1 MDSRLK
7 NGMSSSGEHML
18 RFILN
23 RLFMAL
29 PTVLIVSI
37 TVFALIRFIPGDPA
51 ALMLGDMAQPEQIA
65 EMRTELGL
73 DKSMPEQF
81 LIWGQNVLAG
91 DFGKS
96 IVNDEPVLELVVSR
110 FIISA
115 EVVLIAVALA
125 SLIAVPAGVIAA
137 WKQNSI
143 TDLALVGTA
152 TVLLSI
158 PTFWLGL
165 LLLLFFGLKLGWLP
179 VLGYVSMSENFTAGL
194 LYIVLPIMTL
204 VIHEAGVLIR
214 MARAST
220 LEVLRLD
227 YITHAR
233 AKGLSESA
241 VLWKHAFKNAF
252 GPTWTMIGLILGN
265 LLGGIA
271 VIETVFTI
279 PGLGRLMVDSIF
291 QRDYP
296 VIQGCL
302 LFVAL
307 SYVVVNLIVDLLYPL
322 FDPRVVAE

>member
-1 MDSRLK
+1 
-7 NGMSSSGEHML
+7 
-18 RFILN
+18 
-23 RLFMAL
+23 MAI
-29 PTVLIVSI
+29 PTLLIVAI

-51 ALMLGDMAQPEQIA
+51 ALMLGDMATPDQIA

-73 DKSMPEQF
+73 DTSPPQQF
-81 LIWGQNVLAG
+81 LVWAGNVLSG
-91 DFGKS
+91 DFGQS
-96 IVNDEPVLELVVSR
+96 IVNKEPVLPLVVSR
-110 FIISA
+110 FMVSA
-115 EVVLIAVALA
+115 EIVVVAVILA

-137 WKQNSI
+137 WRQNSA
-143 TDLALVGTA
+143 TDLVLIGTA

-179 VLGYVSMSENFTAGL
+179 VLGYVSLSDNFVSGL
-194 LYIVLPIMTL
+194 LYLVLPIMTL

-233 AKGLSESA
+233 AKGLSEQA

-302 LFVAL
+302 LFVAM

>member
-1 MDSRLK
+1 MI
-7 NGMSSSGEHML
+7 
-18 RFILN
+18 RFIFH
-23 RLFMAL
+23 RLLMAI
-29 PTVLIVSI
+29 PTLVIVAV

-51 ALMLGDMAQPEQIA
+51 ALMLGDMATPDQVA
-65 EMRTELGL
+65 EMRVELGL
-73 DKSMPEQF
+73 DTSLPRQF
-81 LIWGQNVLAG
+81 LVWSGNVLSG
-91 DFGKS
+91 DFGQS
-96 IVNDEPVLELVVSR
+96 IVNKEPVLPLVVSR
-110 FIISA
+110 FMVSA
-115 EVVLIAVALA
+115 EIVIVAVILA
-125 SLIAVPAGVIAA
+125 SLVAVPAGVIAA
-137 WKQNSI
+137 WRQNSA
-143 TDLALVGTA
+143 TDLFLIGTA

-179 VLGYVSMSENFTAGL
+179 VLGYVSLSDNFVSGL
-194 LYIVLPIMTL
+194 LYLVLPIMTL

-233 AKGLSESA
+233 AKGLSEQA

-302 LFVAL
+302 LFVAM

>member
-1 MDSRLK
+1 MI
-7 NGMSSSGEHML
+7 
-18 RFILN
+18 RFIFH
-23 RLFMAL
+23 RLLMAI
-29 PTVLIVSI
+29 PTLVIVAI

-51 ALMLGDMAQPEQIA
+51 ALMLGDMATPDQVA
-65 EMRTELGL
+65 EMRRELGL
-73 DKSMPEQF
+73 DTSLPQQF
-81 LIWGQNVLAG
+81 MVWTGNVLSG
-91 DFGKS
+91 DFGQS
-96 IVNDEPVLELVVSR
+96 IVNKEPVLPLVVSR
-110 FIISA
+110 FMVSA
-115 EVVLIAVALA
+115 EIVIVAVILA

-137 WKQNSI
+137 WRQNSA

-179 VLGYVSMSENFTAGL
+179 VLGYVSLSDNFTSGL
-194 LYIVLPIMTL
+194 LYLILPIMTL

-233 AKGLSESA
+233 AKGLSEQA

-302 LFVAL
+302 LFVAM
-307 SYVVVNLIVDLLYPL
+307 SYVIVNLIVDLLYPL

>member
-1 MDSRLK
+1 MI
-7 NGMSSSGEHML
+7 
-18 RFILN
+18 RFIFH
-23 RLFMAL
+23 RLLMAI
-29 PTVLIVSI
+29 PTLVIVAI

-51 ALMLGDMAQPEQIA
+51 ALMLGDMATPDQVA
-65 EMRTELGL
+65 EMRKELGL
-73 DKSMPEQF
+73 DASLPQQF
-81 LIWGQNVLAG
+81 LVWTGNVLSG
-91 DFGKS
+91 DFGQS
-96 IVNDEPVLELVVSR
+96 IVNKEPVLPLVVSR
-110 FIISA
+110 FMVSA
-115 EVVLIAVALA
+115 EIVVVAVILA

-137 WKQNSI
+137 WRQNSA
-143 TDLALVGTA
+143 TDLFLIGTA

-179 VLGYVSMSENFTAGL
+179 VLGYVSISDNLTSGL
-194 LYIVLPIMTL
+194 LYLVLPIMTL

-233 AKGLSESA
+233 AKGLSEQA

-302 LFVAL
+302 LFVAM
-307 SYVVVNLIVDLLYPL
+307 SYVIVNLIVDLLYPL

>member
-1 MDSRLK
+1 MI
-7 NGMSSSGEHML
+7 
-18 RFILN
+18 RFIFN
-23 RLFMAL
+23 RLLMAL
-29 PTVLIVSI
+29 PTMVIVAV

-51 ALMLGDMAQPEQIA
+51 ALMLGDMATPDQIA
-65 EMRTELGL
+65 TMRTELGL
-73 DKSMPEQF
+73 DRSMPEQF
-81 LIWGQNVLAG
+81 LVWSGNVLTG
-91 DFGKS
+91 DFGRS
-96 IVNDEPVLELVVSR
+96 IVNNEAVLPLVVSR
-110 FIISA
+110 FMVSA
-115 EVVLIAVALA
+115 EIVIIAVILA

-137 WKQNSI
+137 WRQNSV

-179 VLGYVSMSENFTAGL
+179 VLGYVSISDNFVGGL
-194 LYIVLPIMTL
+194 LYLVLPIMTL

-302 LFVAL
+302 LFVAF

>member
-1 MDSRLK
+1 L
-7 NGMSSSGEHML
+7 
-18 RFILN
+18 
-23 RLFMAL
+23 MAF
-29 PTVLIVSI
+29 PTIVFVSI

-51 ALMLGDMAQPEQIA
+51 ALMLGDLAQPEQVA
-65 EMRTELGL
+65 EMRVELGL
-73 DKSMPEQF
+73 DKSILQQF
-81 LIWGQNVLAG
+81 LIWAG
-91 DFGKS
+91 DGLQGNLGRS
-96 IVNDEPVLELVVSR
+96 IVNREEVLPLVVSR
-110 FIISA
+110 FLVSA
-115 EVVLIAVALA
+115 QIVIVAVILA

-137 WKQNSI
+137 WRQNSP
-143 TDLALVGTA
+143 TDLVLVGTA

-165 LLLLFFGLKLGWLP
+165 LLLLLFGLNLGWLP
-179 VLGYVSMSENFTAGL
+179 VLGYVSIAENFFAGM
-194 LYIVLPIMTL
+194 LYLVLPIMTL
-204 VIHEAGVLIR
+204 VIHESGVLIR

-220 LEVLRLD
+220 LEVLPLE

-233 AKGLSESA
+233 AKGLSESV
-241 VLWKHAFKNAF
+241 VLWRHAFKNAF

-291 QRDYP
+291 ARDYP

-302 LFVAL
+302 LFVSL
-307 SYVVVNLIVDLLYPL
+307 SYVLVNLVVDLLYPL

>member
-1 MDSRLK
+1 MI
-7 NGMSSSGEHML
+7 
-18 RFILN
+18 RFIFH
-23 RLFMAL
+23 RLLMAI
-29 PTVLIVSI
+29 PTLVIVAI

-51 ALMLGDMAQPEQIA
+51 ALMLGDMATPDQVA
-65 EMRTELGL
+65 EMRVELGL
-73 DKSMPEQF
+73 DTSLPQQF
-81 LIWGQNVLAG
+81 LVWSGNVLSG
-91 DFGKS
+91 DFGQS
-96 IVNDEPVLELVVSR
+96 IVNKEPVLPLVVSR
-110 FIISA
+110 FMVSA
-115 EVVLIAVALA
+115 EIVIVAVILA

-137 WKQNSI
+137 WRQNSA
-143 TDLALVGTA
+143 TDLFLIGTA

-179 VLGYVSMSENFTAGL
+179 VLGYVSLSDNFVSGL
-194 LYIVLPIMTL
+194 LYLVLPIMTL

-227 YITHAR
+227 YIAHAR
-233 AKGLSESA
+233 AKGLSEQA

-302 LFVAL
+302 LFVAM

>member
-1 MDSRLK
+1 
-7 NGMSSSGEHML
+7 ML
-18 RFILN
+18 RFIFH
-23 RLFMAL
+23 RLLMAI
-29 PTVLIVSI
+29 PTLVIVAI

-51 ALMLGDMAQPEQIA
+51 ALMLGDMATPDQIA

-73 DKSMPEQF
+73 DMSLPQQF
-81 LIWGQNVLAG
+81 LVWAGNVLSG
-91 DFGKS
+91 DFGQS
-96 IVNDEPVLELVVSR
+96 IVNKEPVLPLVVSR
-110 FIISA
+110 FMVSA
-115 EVVLIAVALA
+115 EIVVVAVLLA

-137 WKQNSI
+137 WRQNSA
-143 TDLALVGTA
+143 TDLVLIGTA

-179 VLGYVSMSENFTAGL
+179 VLGYVSLSDNFISGL
-194 LYIVLPIMTL
+194 LYLVLPIMTL

-233 AKGLSESA
+233 AKGLSEQA

-302 LFVAL
+302 LFVAM
-307 SYVVVNLIVDLLYPL
+307 SYVIVNLIVDLLYPL

>member
-1 MDSRLK
+1 MI
-7 NGMSSSGEHML
+7 
-18 RFILN
+18 RFILH
-23 RLFMAL
+23 RLLMAV
-29 PTVLIVSI
+29 PTLMIVAI

-51 ALMLGDMAQPEQIA
+51 ALMLGDMASPDQIA
-65 EMRTELGL
+65 AMRSDLGL
-73 DKSMPEQF
+73 DKSMPQQF
-81 LIWGQNVLAG
+81 LVWSGNVLSG
-91 DFGKS
+91 DFGYS
-96 IVNDEPVLELVVSR
+96 IVNKEAVLPLVLSR
-110 FIISA
+110 FMVSA
-115 EVVLIAVALA
+115 EIVVVAVILA

-137 WKQNSI
+137 WQQNSV

-179 VLGYVSMSENFTAGL
+179 VLGYVSIGDNVVGGL
-194 LYIVLPIMTL
+194 LYLVLPIMTL
-204 VIHEAGVLIR
+204 VIHESGVLIR

-233 AKGLSESA
+233 AKGLSEQA

-302 LFVAL
+302 LLVAL

>member
-1 MDSRLK
+1 MI
-7 NGMSSSGEHML
+7 

-23 RLFMAL
+23 RLLMAL
-29 PTVLIVSI
+29 PTVVIVSI

-51 ALMLGDMAQPEQIA
+51 ALMLGDMATPDQVA
-65 EMRTELGL
+65 GMRTELGL

-81 LIWGQNVLAG
+81 LVWSGNVLTG
-91 DFGKS
+91 DFGRS
-96 IVNDEPVLELVVSR
+96 IVNDEPVLPLVVSR
-110 FIISA
+110 FMVSA
-115 EVVLIAVALA
+115 EIVIIAVVLA
-125 SLIAVPAGVIAA
+125 SLIAVPAGMIAA
-137 WKQNSI
+137 WRQNSW
-143 TDLALVGTA
+143 TDLVLVGTA

-179 VLGYVSMSENFTAGL
+179 VLGYVSIGDNVVGGL
-194 LYIVLPIMTL
+194 LYLVLPIMTL

>member
-1 MDSRLK
+1 
-7 NGMSSSGEHML
+7 
-18 RFILN
+18 
-23 RLFMAL
+23 MAI
-29 PTVLIVSI
+29 PTLLIVAI

-51 ALMLGDMAQPEQIA
+51 ALMLGDMATPDQIA
-65 EMRTELGL
+65 EMRAELGL
-73 DKSMPEQF
+73 DTSLPQQF
-81 LIWGQNVLAG
+81 FVWAGNVLSG
-91 DFGKS
+91 DFGQS
-96 IVNDEPVLELVVSR
+96 IVNKEPVLPLVVSR
-110 FIISA
+110 FMVSA
-115 EVVLIAVALA
+115 EIVVVAVILA

-137 WKQNSI
+137 WRQNSA
-143 TDLALVGTA
+143 TDLVLIGTA

-179 VLGYVSMSENFTAGL
+179 VLGYVSPSDDFVSGL
-194 LYIVLPIMTL
+194 LYLILPIMTL

-233 AKGLSESA
+233 AKGLSERA
-241 VLWKHAFKNAF
+241 VLWRHAFKNAF

-302 LFVAL
+302 LFVAM

>member
-1 MDSRLK
+1 L
-7 NGMSSSGEHML
+7 
-18 RFILN
+18 
-23 RLFMAL
+23 
-29 PTVLIVSI
+29 LIVAI

-51 ALMLGDMAQPEQIA
+51 ALMLGDMATPDQIA

-73 DKSMPEQF
+73 DTSLPQQF
-81 LIWGQNVLAG
+81 FVWAGNVLSG
-91 DFGKS
+91 DFGQS
-96 IVNDEPVLELVVSR
+96 IVNKEPVLPLVVSR
-110 FIISA
+110 FMVSA
-115 EVVLIAVALA
+115 EIVVVAVILA
-125 SLIAVPAGVIAA
+125 SFIAVPAGVIAA
-137 WKQNSI
+137 WRQNSA
-143 TDLALVGTA
+143 TDLVLIGTA

-179 VLGYVSMSENFTAGL
+179 VLGYVSLSDNFVSGL
-194 LYIVLPIMTL
+194 LYLVLPIMTL

-233 AKGLSESA
+233 AKGLSEQA

-302 LFVAL
+302 LFVAM
-307 SYVVVNLIVDLLYPL
+307 SYVIVNLIVDLLYPL

>member
-1 MDSRLK
+1 
-7 NGMSSSGEHML
+7 
-18 RFILN
+18 
-23 RLFMAL
+23 MAI
-29 PTVLIVSI
+29 PTLVIVAI

-51 ALMLGDMAQPEQIA
+51 ALMLGDMATPDQVA
-65 EMRTELGL
+65 EMRKELGL
-73 DKSMPEQF
+73 DTSLPQQF
-81 LIWGQNVLAG
+81 LVWSGNVLSG
-91 DFGKS
+91 DFGHS
-96 IVNDEPVLELVVSR
+96 IVNKEPVLPLVVSR
-110 FIISA
+110 FMVSA
-115 EVVLIAVALA
+115 EIVIVAVILA

-137 WKQNSI
+137 WRQNSA
-143 TDLALVGTA
+143 TDLFLIGTA

-179 VLGYVSMSENFTAGL
+179 VLGYVSLSDNFISGL
-194 LYIVLPIMTL
+194 LYLILPIMTL

-233 AKGLSESA
+233 AKGLSEQA

-302 LFVAL
+302 LFVAM